1 MAQVRW
7 WVRPGPRRVRA
18 ALRHHG
24 QHVPFPLRQVVQG
37 IPAPAHQQLGHHLRV
52 QRGSARRHPAQRV
65 KELGHV
71 GHPVLTGG
79 IPAQL
84 VPLLLV
90 VACSLARPRVLWSV
104 LLLVVVFLAVPLLTG
119 IHCHR
124 LRATAGLLIPAQP
137 VIPDRLSRRGIV
149 AAPRARATWRQLGY
163 HLLVAPALAVAAIV
177 AFGMWLAGILYAL
190 VYAYAWKLPAGS
202 LLQRGQSS
210 PLPGHLPPL
219 FDIPMD
225 AYLTAGGIALLVA
238 APWLT
243 AAVGALDARAARA
256 LLGPSRAEELEYQV
270 ERLAQTRAGVV
281 DAADAERRRLE
292 RDLHDGTQQRLVS
305 LAMRLGMARAEHPDA
320 AQAHL
325 VIAEA
330 HEEAKAALLELR
342 HLVRG
347 LHPAVLE
354 DRGLDA
360 ALSGVAARLPIPVRL
375 TVDVPGRPPPTI
387 EAVAY
392 FVVSEGLTNITKHAQ
407 ASQAEVF
414 VQRANDR
421 LHIIVSDD
429 GVGGADLAKRAASVD
444 GTFDIASP
452 PGGPTL
458 LTVDLPCAR

>member
-1 MAQVRW
+1 MATSVLHRGAPTRRYHRVPW
-7 WVRPGPRRVRA
+7 SPRA
-18 ALRHHG
+18 WSQALY
-24 QHVPFPLRQVVQG
+24 
-37 IPAPAHQQLGHHLRV
+37 
-52 QRGSARRHPAQRV
+52 
-65 KELGHV
+65 
-71 GHPVLTGG
+71 LTGG

-84 VPLLLV
+84 AALLLV
-90 VACSLARPRVLWSV
+90 VLGVAVRPRWLWP
-104 LLLVVVFLAVPLLTG
+104 LLLLAVVFLAVPLLTA
-119 IHCHR
+119 IQRHR
-124 LRATAGLLIPAQP
+124 LRATAGVVIPPQP
-137 VIPDRLSRRGIV
+137 VIPHRLTVPGIV
-149 AAPRARATWRQLGY
+149 AAARARATWRQLGY
-163 HLLVAPALAVAAIV
+163 HLLAAPALAAGAITV
-177 AFGMWLAGILYAL
+177 VGVWLAGVLYTL
-190 VYAYAWKLPAGS
+190 VYAYAWTLPTGS

-210 PLPGHLPPL
+210 PLPGNLPP
-219 FDIPMD
+219 FSDIPMD
-225 AYLTAGGIALLVA
+225 AYLTASGIALLVA

-256 LLGPSRAEELEYQV
+256 LLGPSRAEELEHQV
-270 ERLAQTRAGVV
+270 ERLAETRAGVV

-305 LAMRLGMARAEHPDA
+305 LAMRLGLARAELPDA
-320 AQAHL
+320 AQAHQI
-325 VIAEA
+325 IAEA

-375 TVDVPGRPPPTI
+375 TVDVPRRPSPTV

-429 GVGGADLAKRAASVD
+429 GVGGADPARGTGLAGLAKRAASVD
-444 GTFDIASP
+444 GTFEIASP

>member
-1 MAQVRW
+1 MSTSVLSR
-7 WVRPGPRRVRA
+7 G
-18 ALRHHG
+18 
-24 QHVPFPLRQVVQG
+24 
-37 IPAPAHQQLGHHLRV
+37 AP
-52 QRGSARRHPAQRV
+52 ARRHR
-65 KELGHV
+65 
-71 GHPVLTGG
+71 PVPWSPRAWSQTLFLAGA

-84 VPLLLV
+84 LALV
-90 VACSLARPRVLWSV
+90 VLVPWLVVVLANRPGRREELWRLV
-104 LLLVVVFLAVPLLTG
+104 LLLLFTLILFLAVPLFTE
-119 IHCHR
+119 IHRHR
-124 LRATAGLLIPAQP
+124 LRATAGVLIPAQP
-137 VIPDRLSRRGIV
+137 VIGGRLTAPGIV
-149 AAPRARATWRQLGY
+149 AVIRARATWRQLGY
-163 HLLVAPALAVAAIV
+163 HLLAGPALALGAITVMAA
-177 AFGMWLAGILYAL
+177 WLAGVLYTLVYLYAWTL
-190 VYAYAWKLPAGS
+190 QAGT
-202 LLQRGQSS
+202 LLSRGQSE
-210 PLPGHLPPL
+210 PLPGHLPP
-219 FDIPMD
+219 FSYIPMD
-225 AYLTAGGIALLVA
+225 VYLTGCGIALLAA

-243 AAVGALDARAARA
+243 AAVGALDARAAAA
-256 LLGPSRAEELEYQV
+256 LLGPSRAEELEYRVQ
-270 ERLAQTRAGVV
+270 RLAQTRAGVV

-320 AQAHL
+320 AQANL

-360 ALSGVAARLPIPVRL
+360 ALSGVVARLPIPVRL
-375 TVDVPGRPPPTI
+375 TVDVPRRPPPTI

-429 GVGGADLAKRAASVD
+429 GVGGADPAGGTGLAGLAKRAASVD
-444 GTFDIASP
+444 GTFEIVSP
-452 PGGPTL
+452 SGGPTL

>member
-1 MAQVRW
+1 MATVAPHPDGPA
-7 WVRPGPRRVRA
+7 RPYHRVPWSPRA
-18 ALRHHG
+18 WG
-24 QHVPFPLRQVVQG
+24 QTLFL
-37 IPAPAHQQLGHHLRV
+37 A
-52 QRGSARRHPAQRV
+52 
-65 KELGHV
+65 
-71 GHPVLTGG
+71 GG

-84 VPLLLV
+84 AAPLLLLV
-90 VACSLARPRVLWSV
+90 LAFAVHPRWPLE
-104 LLLVVVFLAVPLLTG
+104 LPGLVIVFLAVPLLTG
-119 IHCHR
+119 IHRHR
-124 LRATAGLLIPAQP
+124 LRATAGVLIPAQP
-137 VIPDRLSRRGIV
+137 AVADRLSVQGIV
-149 AAPRARATWRQLGY
+149 AVARARATWRQLVY
-163 HLLVAPALAVAAIV
+163 HLLAGPALAAGAIIAV
-177 AFGMWLAGILYAL
+177 GVWLAGVLFAL
-190 VYAYAWKLPAGS
+190 VYAYAWTLPAGS

-210 PLPGHLPPL
+210 SPPGHLPPVSH
-219 FDIPMD
+219 IPAD
-225 AYLTAGGIALLVA
+225 AFLTVGGIVLLAA

-305 LAMRLGMARAEHPDA
+305 LAMRLGMARAERPDA
-320 AQAHL
+320 TQAHQ

-330 HEEAKAALLELR
+330 HEEAKAALAELR

-392 FVVSEGLTNITKHAQ
+392 FVVSEGLTNIAKHAQ

-429 GVGGADLAKRAASVD
+429 GVGGADPARGTGLAGLAKRAASVD
-444 GTFDIASP
+444 GTFEIASP

-458 LTVDLPCAR
+458 LTVELPCAR